1 MTNNQADARGVFI
14 TFEGGE
20 GAGKTTH
27 IRFLAETLEAQGREV
42 VRLREPG
49 GTDIGEKLRAIV
61 LDPGNAAMCDACEL
75 LVYEAARAQLVSQV
89 IKPALDRGAVVL
101 SDRFFDSTRA
111 YQGAGRGLDE
121 AFINA
126 ANAFACQGVMPDRT
140 ILLMP
145 PSIEDGLVR
154 ATKHTGAD
162 RLEQAGAAFHARV
175 REAFLSFAEED
186 PQRMRLVYSAT
197 KKSETAQA
205 VFGNLTDLFPEFSDL
220 LATPEHFASLDV
232 KRIHQ
237 DKATFVGVSAQYV
250 AEAPRAHA
258 GELAPSQDAGASAAG
273 PLSRENVQESA
284 GV

>member
-1 MTNNQADARGVFI
+1 
-14 TFEGGE
+14 
-20 GAGKTTH
+20 
-27 IRFLAETLEAQGREV
+27 
-42 VRLREPG
+42 
-49 GTDIGEKLRAIV
+49 
-61 LDPGNAAMCDACEL
+61 MCDACEL
-75 LVYEAARAQLVSQV
+75 LVYEAARARLVSQV

-250 AEAPRAHA
+250 AEGSACACGRGSPLLKMPGHRRRGRSRAKTCRKAQACNGGCLRGHRGPAACARILARKHEKRPREPGILVHRPCR
-258 GELAPSQDAGASAAG
+258 LQ
-273 PLSRENVQESA
+273 
-284 GV
+284 